1 MLWAVNGTK
10 LAEDLGPISG
20 AVTDL
25 TFVDNPELHV
35 NMDGRAL
42 DGSST
47 FVTLNL
53 TDVDNRAPSRVL
65 AGVLDVE
72 PKTDDAEPSAYP
84 VLVDRVR
91 FRRSGLVTLG
101 GVAISGKD
109 RLANPTCSAL
119 RRIIRDCYQNG
130 LPSFT

>member
-10 LAEDLGPISG
+10 LKEDLGVISG

-25 TFVDNPELHV
+25 TYTDDPELLV
-35 NMDGRAL
+35 AMDGRVL
-42 DGSST
+42 DGSTT

-53 TDVDNRAPSRVL
+53 TDVNNRAPGTVL

-72 PKTDDAEPSAYP
+72 PKDQNTKPSIYP
-84 VLVDRVR
+84 LLVDRVR
-91 FRRSGLVTLG
+91 YRRSGLVELG

-109 RLANPTCSAL
+109 RLTEPTCSSL
-119 RRIIRDCYQNG
+119 RRILRDYYQDS